1 MAVDY
6 QKYGS
11 LIRSFHIKNVKVL
24 RSVPCNCLVWENPA
38 EVSTGVAQGII
49 GAGECEDTSWKW
61 GMHSERES
69 ATFLWAAW
77 TLSSQLLL
85 PLFTAQCLRLK
96 YWDIRSSIHP

>member
-1 MAVDY
+1 MAVDDY

-11 LIRSFHIKNVKVL
+11 LIRSFHIKKVKVL

-38 EVSTGVAQGII
+38 EVVQGWHR
-49 GAGECEDTSWKW
+49 GSG

-77 TLSSQLLL
+77 TLSSNFLCLYLQLSALG
-85 PLFTAQCLRLK
+85 
-96 YWDIRSSIHP
+96 